1 MNDHP
6 HDRPPPPPLRQ
17 LFLKP
22 CPSYLHVKEP
32 RTRSPPSFKTTFVYF
47 RAGLQRVSLYM
58 DWPLEKNPGLGLQKV
73 QVISFLCSVQAGSP
87 SRGEDVAV
95 YVFDINQP
103 SLPTPFCSVLVSVSA
118 FMALSTVFH
127 SINSPDDCLFSPL
140 FFRSYFCFIGPFN
153 YSWAQNTK

>member
-58 DWPLEKNPGLGLQKV
+58 GWSSEKNPGLGLQKV

-87 SRGEDVAV
+87 SRGEDVVV

-103 SLPTPFCSVLVSVSA
+103 SLPTPFCSVLVSIYVI
-118 FMALSTVFH
+118 MALSTVFH
-127 SINSPDDCLFSPL
+127 SIKSPDNSTLSHSVLLVLFCL
-140 FFRSYFCFIGPFN
+140 IGPLN
-153 YSWAQNTK
+153 YT